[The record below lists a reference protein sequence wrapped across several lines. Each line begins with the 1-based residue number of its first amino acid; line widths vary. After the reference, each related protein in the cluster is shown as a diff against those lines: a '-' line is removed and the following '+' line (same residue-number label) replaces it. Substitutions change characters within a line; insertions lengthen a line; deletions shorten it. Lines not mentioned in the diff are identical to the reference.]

1 MSSRRAGRRM
11 SPERFEIVEHTADV
25 GIRAGGHDLAELF
38 TNAAAGMLA
47 IMADP
52 EVLEARGVPTVSIR
66 VSATAASPDELLV
79 AWLEELLFQ
88 SESRELL
95 FRRVEVEV
103 AGEGRVAGAA
113 HGIPFADARD
123 ALRDE
128 IKAVTYHLLE
138 VREDPAAGWTCQV
151 IFDV

>member
-1 MSSRRAGRRM
+1 M
-11 SPERFEIVEHTADV
+11 SPERFEIIEHTADV
-25 GIRAGGHDLAELF
+25 GIRAGGRDLAELF
-38 TNAAAGMLA
+38 TNAAAGMFA

-52 EVLEARGVPTVSIR
+52 EAPELQGASTISVR
-66 VSATAASPDELLV
+66 VSVAAASPDELLV
-79 AWLEELLFQ
+79 AWLEELLFT
-88 SESRELL
+88 SESRGLL
-95 FRRVEVEV
+95 FRRVEIEA

-113 HGIPFADARD
+113 CGIPLSDARN

-138 VREDPAAGWTCQV
+138 VREDPAGGWTCQV